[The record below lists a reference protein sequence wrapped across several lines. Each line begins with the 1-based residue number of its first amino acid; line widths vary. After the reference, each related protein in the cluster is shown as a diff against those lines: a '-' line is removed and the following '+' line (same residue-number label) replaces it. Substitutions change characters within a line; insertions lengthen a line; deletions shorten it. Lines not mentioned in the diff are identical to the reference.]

1 MPLGTNVGSVFFG
14 IETNRSAFTK
24 DIKSAAGQAQS
35 VFSSAGKS
43 IKASFDKAFSGAT
56 SAGAKTQKS
65 LASQAA
71 TLAAEYRRQ
80 GLSQSQAFTK
90 AWSEIERS
98 SIAGGK
104 KAGHGF
110 KSHFTKEINSA
121 GSSAKAVMQ
130 STMQSIGKAIS
141 IAFSAAAV
149 VSFGKKCVEVASET
163 QSAWVGLSSI
173 LNGQKKS
180 FGEANRFIQ
189 DYISDGLVPLNNAVT
204 AYKNL
209 AARGYSTEQIEKT
222 MTALKDAAA
231 FGRQA
236 SYSYG
241 DAISTATE
249 GLKNENS
256 ILVDNAGVTKNVAK
270 MWEDYAKSIGT
281 TTNALTQQQKIEAE
295 VNGIMEE
302 TKWQTGDAAKYA
314 TTFAGRV
321 AKLSAT
327 FTSLKT
333 EIGNVIIPIL
343 NLFIPAIQTALDALL
358 KFLGLLKTAMASIGL
373 EMPDVTSLGGVTA
386 GATEAAEAIDNTGT
400 AAEKAAKK
408 VKKAFASY
416 DEINVLSKSS
426 ASDTGTGGSS
436 AGASGVEAATIGGV
450 NSLKDQLSSASTELG
465 TFFDPLA
472 DAWQAHGEPIVQSIK
487 NAFNN
492 LKEVGKGV
500 GDVIKN
506 WWQGEGG
513 RSFASTTLELF
524 EKIARAAERV
534 TKSIKYIWDNGGK
547 DTFNNL
553 VKILGNVGEIIMIV
567 VGYIADLYGDL
578 VEGFAPD
585 AAEGLQGVN
594 DKLSAF
600 NGVLEWLKTDGKPIL
615 EGIAYT
621 IGLVGAAWL
630 AYKGIMIAV
639 EVASKA
645 YAAAQAVVNA
655 VMNANPIGIIV
666 TLVAAL
672 IAVIILCAKHW
683 DELKA
688 AASRAWDGIKA
699 VWATVANWFS
709 VNIIEPIKN
718 FFSNLWAGIMTTFA
732 NVKTYFQQKFS
743 EAWAAIKG
751 VFAPVGSFFSGIWET
766 IRSKFST
773 IGTKVGE
780 TMGNAFKTV
789 VNKIISFAE
798 RTINGFIRAINRAIS
813 LINNIPGV
821 SISPLS
827 ELNVPKLAQGGWVA
841 ANNPQLAIVGDNTRE
856 GEIVSPESKIR
867 EQVELALAK
876 AGGFAQKVK
885 LQLELL
891 IRYPDGRTIIK
902 TINEAQIAEGR
913 ILLEV

>member
-1 MPLGTNVGSVFFG
+1 MPQGTNVGSVFFN
-14 IETNRSAFTK
+14 INTNRGAFSK
-24 DIKSAAGQAQS
+24 EIKSAAGQAQS
-35 VFSSAGKS
+35 VFSSAMGK
-43 IKASFDKAFSGAT
+43 
-56 SAGAKTQKS
+56 
-65 LASQAA
+65 
-71 TLAAEYRRQ
+71 
-80 GLSQSQAFTK
+80 
-90 AWSEIERS
+90 
-98 SIAGGK
+98 
-104 KAGHGF
+104 
-110 KSHFTKEINSA
+110 
-121 GSSAKAVMQ
+121 V
-130 STMQSIGKAIS
+130 GKAIGV
-141 IAFSAAAV
+141 AFSAAAV

-426 ASDTGTGGSS
+426 SSDTSTGGSS
-436 AGASGVEAATIGGV
+436 GVTAADPTTSAITSGV
-450 NSLKDQLSSASTELG
+450 SAVDSKLDE
-465 TFFDPLA
+465 
-472 DAWQAHGEPIVQSIK
+472 
-487 NAFNN
+487 
-492 LKEVGKGV
+492 LKEKLLTFWSGFAAGFEKEREELKRQIEQTKALVKRV
-500 GDVIKN
+500 WQDLRKLESPIKN
-506 WWQGEGG
+506 W
-513 RSFASTTLELF
+513 
-524 EKIARAAERV
+524 
-534 TKSIKYIWDNGGK
+534 
-547 DTFNNL
+547 
-553 VKILGNVGEIIMIV
+553 
-567 VGYIADLYGDL
+567 
-578 VEGFAPD
+578 
-585 AAEGLQGVN
+585 
-594 DKLSAF
+594 
-600 NGVLEWLKTDGKPIL
+600 
-615 EGIAYT
+615 
-621 IGLVGAAWL
+621 
-630 AYKGIMIAV
+630 
-639 EVASKA
+639 ASKDLKDFFETFCHA
-645 YAAAQAVVNA
+645 SADIFLGLYDSVNA
-655 VMNANPIGIIV
+655 VFRDLWNVAVYPRLQKFVTKGLPVLTQFSTECVKTLQTLFDSVKEIFDKTWREGAVPALQFFTQVYQDTWDIVYDNWQTYGAPIFDNVRAAIENTKNLFLNAWNNYMKPCWDIIMGTVTRLWTDHVKPLANNLTGFVGELIQDALEIHNKVIVPIVKWVQDYLYPIFVNSFRNMMNIVEPIIAGFIDCANGII
-666 TLVAAL
+666 T
-672 IAVIILCAKHW
+672 ILKGIVQFLTGVFTGNW
-683 DELKA
+683 SK
-688 AASRAWDGIKA
+688 AWDGIKNIFKGTIDTMAA
-699 VWATVANWFS
+699 VIKTPLNMIIAMFENL
-709 VNIIEPIKN
+709 VNRI
-718 FFSNLWAGIMTTFA
+718 G
-732 NVKTYFQQKFS
+732 
-743 EAWAAIKG
+743 
-751 VFAPVGSFFSGIWET
+751 SGINKL
-766 IRSKFST
+766 IR
-773 IGTKVGE
+773 
-780 TMGNAFKTV
+780 
-789 VNKIISFAE
+789 
-798 RTINGFIRAINRAIS
+798 GFN
-813 LINNIPGV
+813 
-821 SISPLS
+821 SIKW
-827 ELNVPKLAQGGWVA
+827 NVPDWVPGIGGKSLGFNISQIPTIKLPRLAQGGWVA

>member
-1 MPLGTNVGSVFFG
+1 MPQGTNVGSVFFN
-14 IETNRSAFTK
+14 INTNRGAFSK
-24 DIKSAAGQAQS
+24 EIKSAAGQAQS
-35 VFSSAGKS
+35 VFSSAMGK
-43 IKASFDKAFSGAT
+43 
-56 SAGAKTQKS
+56 
-65 LASQAA
+65 
-71 TLAAEYRRQ
+71 
-80 GLSQSQAFTK
+80 
-90 AWSEIERS
+90 
-98 SIAGGK
+98 
-104 KAGHGF
+104 
-110 KSHFTKEINSA
+110 
-121 GSSAKAVMQ
+121 V
-130 STMQSIGKAIS
+130 GKAIGV
-141 IAFSAAAV
+141 AFSAAAV

-163 QSAWVGLSSI
+163 QSAWMGLSSI

-358 KFLGLLKTAMASIGL
+358 KFLGLLKTVMASIGL

-450 NSLKDQLSSASTELG
+450 NSLKDQLSSASAELG

-513 RSFASTTLELF
+513 RSFANTTLELF

-600 NGVLEWLKTDGKPIL
+600 NGVLERLKTDGKPIL

-630 AYKGIMIAV
+630 AYKGIVIAV

>member
-1 MPLGTNVGSVFFG
+1 MPLGTNVGSVFFD
-14 IETNRSAFTK
+14 IKANQSAFKKEITG
-24 DIKSAAGQAQS
+24 AAGQAQS
-35 VFSSAGKS
+35 VFSSAMGK
-43 IKASFDKAFSGAT
+43 
-56 SAGAKTQKS
+56 
-65 LASQAA
+65 
-71 TLAAEYRRQ
+71 
-80 GLSQSQAFTK
+80 
-90 AWSEIERS
+90 
-98 SIAGGK
+98 
-104 KAGHGF
+104 
-110 KSHFTKEINSA
+110 
-121 GSSAKAVMQ
+121 V
-130 STMQSIGKAIS
+130 GKAIGV
-141 IAFSAAAV
+141 AFSAAAV

-180 FGEANRFIQ
+180 FSEANGFIQ

-209 AARGYSTEQIEKT
+209 AARGYNTEQIEKT

-358 KFLGLLKTAMASIGL
+358 KFLGLLKTVMASIGL

-450 NSLKDQLSSASTELG
+450 NSLKDQLSSASAELG

-513 RSFASTTLELF
+513 RSFANTTLELF
-524 EKIARAAERV
+524 EKIARAAERA

-553 VKILGNVGEIIMIV
+553 VKILGTVGEIIMIV

-615 EGIAYT
+615 EGLAYT

>member
-1 MPLGTNVGSVFFG
+1 MPLGTNVGSVFFD
-14 IETNRSAFTK
+14 IKANQSAFK
-24 DIKSAAGQAQS
+24 KEIKGAAGQAQS
-35 VFSSAGKS
+35 VFSSAMGK
-43 IKASFDKAFSGAT
+43 
-56 SAGAKTQKS
+56 
-65 LASQAA
+65 
-71 TLAAEYRRQ
+71 
-80 GLSQSQAFTK
+80 
-90 AWSEIERS
+90 
-98 SIAGGK
+98 
-104 KAGHGF
+104 
-110 KSHFTKEINSA
+110 
-121 GSSAKAVMQ
+121 V
-130 STMQSIGKAIS
+130 GKAIG

-163 QSAWVGLSSI
+163 QSAWMGLSSI

-180 FGEANRFIQ
+180 FSEANRFIQ

-209 AARGYSTEQIEKT
+209 AARGYNTEQIEKT

-270 MWEDYAKSIGT
+270 MWADYAKSIGT
-281 TTNALTQQQKIEAE
+281 TSNALTQQQKIEAE
-295 VNGIMEE
+295 VNGILQE

-416 DEINVLSKSS
+416 DEISVLSKSS
-426 ASDTGTGGSS
+426 SSDTS
-436 AGASGVEAATIGGV
+436 AGGFSGVAAADPTTSAITSGV
-450 NSLKDQLSSASTELG
+450 SAVDSRLDELKEKLSTFWSGFAAGFEKEREELKRQIEQTKALIKRVWQDLRKLESPIKNWASTDLKDFFETFCHASADIFLGLYDSVNAVFRDLWNVAVYPRLQKFVTKGLPVLTQFSTECVKTLQTLFDSVKEIFDKTWREGAVPALQFFTQVYQDTWDIVYDNWQTYGAPIFDNVRAAIENTKNLFLNAWNNYMKPCWDIIMG
-465 TFFDPLA
+465 TVTRLWTDHVKPLA
-472 DAWQAHGEPIVQSIK
+472 DNLTGFVGELIQDALEIYNKVIVPIVKWVQDYLYPKFVNSFRDMMNIVEPI
-487 NAFNN
+487 
-492 LKEVGKGV
+492 
-500 GDVIKN
+500 
-506 WWQGEGG
+506 
-513 RSFASTTLELF
+513 
-524 EKIARAAERV
+524 IAGFIDCA
-534 TKSIKYIWDNGGK
+534 NGII
-547 DTFNNL
+547 T
-553 VKILGNVGEIIMIV
+553 IL
-567 VGYIADLYGDL
+567 
-578 VEGFAPD
+578 
-585 AAEGLQGVN
+585 
-594 DKLSAF
+594 
-600 NGVLEWLKTDGKPIL
+600 
-615 EGIAYT
+615 
-621 IGLVGAAWL
+621 
-630 AYKGIMIAV
+630 KGIV
-639 EVASKA
+639 QFLTGVFTGNWSK
-645 YAAAQAVVNA
+645 
-655 VMNANPIGIIV
+655 
-666 TLVAAL
+666 
-672 IAVIILCAKHW
+672 
-683 DELKA
+683 
-688 AASRAWDGIKA
+688 AWDGIKNIFKGTIDTMSA
-699 VWATVANWFS
+699 VIKTPLNMIIAAFENL
-709 VNIIEPIKN
+709 VNRI
-718 FFSNLWAGIMTTFA
+718 G
-732 NVKTYFQQKFS
+732 
-743 EAWAAIKG
+743 
-751 VFAPVGSFFSGIWET
+751 SGINKL
-766 IRSKFST
+766 IR
-773 IGTKVGE
+773 
-780 TMGNAFKTV
+780 
-789 VNKIISFAE
+789 
-798 RTINGFIRAINRAIS
+798 GFN
-813 LINNIPGV
+813 
-821 SISPLS
+821 SIKW
-827 ELNVPKLAQGGWVA
+827 NVPDWVPGIGGKSLGFNISQIPTIKLPRLAQGGWVA

>member
-1 MPLGTNVGSVFFG
+1 MPLGTNVGSVFFD
-14 IETNRSAFTK
+14 IKANQSAFK
-24 DIKSAAGQAQS
+24 KEIKGAAGQAQS
-35 VFSSAGKS
+35 VFSSAMGK
-43 IKASFDKAFSGAT
+43 
-56 SAGAKTQKS
+56 
-65 LASQAA
+65 
-71 TLAAEYRRQ
+71 
-80 GLSQSQAFTK
+80 
-90 AWSEIERS
+90 
-98 SIAGGK
+98 
-104 KAGHGF
+104 
-110 KSHFTKEINSA
+110 
-121 GSSAKAVMQ
+121 V
-130 STMQSIGKAIS
+130 GKAIGV
-141 IAFSAAAV
+141 AFSAAAV

-209 AARGYSTEQIEKT
+209 AARGYNTEQIEKT

-256 ILVDNAGVTKNVAK
+256 ILVDNAGVIKNVAK

-373 EMPDVTSLGGVTA
+373 EMPDVTSLGGVTT

-450 NSLKDQLSSASTELG
+450 NSLKDQLSSASAELG

-472 DAWQAHGEPIVQSIK
+472 DAWRAHGEPIVQSIK

-513 RSFASTTLELF
+513 RSFANTTLELF

>member
-1 MPLGTNVGSVFFG
+1 MPQGTNVGSVFFD
-14 IETNRSAFTK
+14 IKTNR
-24 DIKSAAGQAQS
+24 
-35 VFSSAGKS
+35 
-43 IKASFDKAFSGAT
+43 GA
-56 SAGAKTQKS
+56 
-65 LASQAA
+65 
-71 TLAAEYRRQ
+71 
-80 GLSQSQAFTK
+80 
-90 AWSEIERS
+90 
-98 SIAGGK
+98 
-104 KAGHGF
+104 
-110 KSHFTKEINSA
+110 FTKEIKSA
-121 GSSAKAVMQ
+121 GSQA
-130 STMQSIGKAIS
+130 QSIFSSAMGKVGKAIGV
-141 IAFSAAAV
+141 AFSAAAV

-163 QSAWVGLSSI
+163 QSAWMGLSSI

-180 FGEANRFIQ
+180 FSEANSFIQ

-209 AARGYSTEQIEKT
+209 AARGYNTEQIEKT

-358 KFLGLLKTAMASIGL
+358 KFCSLLKTAMASIGL
-373 EMPDVTSLGGVTA
+373 EMPDVTALSGVTT
-386 GATEAAEAIDNTGT
+386 GATEAATAIDSTGT

-436 AGASGVEAATIGGV
+436 ATSADPTTAAVTSGVSAVDTRLDELKKKLSTFWDGFASGFEKERAELKKQIERTKTLFKKAWQDLRRLESPIKNWASTD
-450 NSLKDQLSSASTELG
+450 LKDFFETFCHTSANIFLGLYDSVNTVFEDLWSVAIYPRLQKFTTKGLPVITQFATECVNTLQTLFG
-465 TFFDPLA
+465 TVKEIFDKTWHEGAVPALQFFTQVYQDTWDIVYDKWQTYGAPIFEDIRTAVENTKNVFLNAWNNLIKPCWDIIMGTVTKLWTERIKPLA
-472 DAWQAHGEPIVQSIK
+472 DNIADFVGELIQDALEIYNKFIVPIVTWVQDYLYPIFVTCFRNMMNVVEPIIAGFIDCANGIITVLKGIVQFITGVFTGDWSKAWNGIK
-487 NAFNN
+487 NIF
-492 LKEVGKGV
+492 
-500 GDVIKN
+500 
-506 WWQGEGG
+506 
-513 RSFASTTLELF
+513 
-524 EKIARAAERV
+524 
-534 TKSIKYIWDNGGK
+534 
-547 DTFNNL
+547 
-553 VKILGNVGEIIMIV
+553 
-567 VGYIADLYGDL
+567 
-578 VEGFAPD
+578 
-585 AAEGLQGVN
+585 
-594 DKLSAF
+594 
-600 NGVLEWLKTDGKPIL
+600 
-615 EGIAYT
+615 
-621 IGLVGAAWL
+621 
-630 AYKGIMIAV
+630 
-639 EVASKA
+639 
-645 YAAAQAVVNA
+645 
-655 VMNANPIGIIV
+655 
-666 TLVAAL
+666 
-672 IAVIILCAKHW
+672 
-683 DELKA
+683 
-688 AASRAWDGIKA
+688 
-699 VWATVANWFS
+699 
-709 VNIIEPIKN
+709 
-718 FFSNLWAGIMTTFA
+718 
-732 NVKTYFQQKFS
+732 
-743 EAWAAIKG
+743 KG
-751 VFAPVGSFFSGIWET
+751 VFDTMGAVVKTPCNVIIAIFENLVNRIGSGINKLIKGFNA
-766 IRSKFST
+766 IRWDVPDWVPG
-773 IGTKVGE
+773 IGGKSLGF
-780 TMGNAFKTV
+780 N
-789 VNKIISFAE
+789 ISQ
-798 RTINGFIRAINRAIS
+798 
-813 LINNIPGV
+813 IPAV
-821 SISPLS
+821 KLPR
-827 ELNVPKLAQGGWVA
+827 LAQGGWVA

-876 AGGFAQKVK
+876 AGGMAQKIK

>member
-1 MPLGTNVGSVFFG
+1 MPQGTNVGSVFFN
-14 IETNRSAFTK
+14 INTNRGAFSK
-24 DIKSAAGQAQS
+24 EIKSAAGQAQS
-35 VFSSAGKS
+35 VFSSAMGK
-43 IKASFDKAFSGAT
+43 
-56 SAGAKTQKS
+56 
-65 LASQAA
+65 
-71 TLAAEYRRQ
+71 
-80 GLSQSQAFTK
+80 
-90 AWSEIERS
+90 
-98 SIAGGK
+98 
-104 KAGHGF
+104 
-110 KSHFTKEINSA
+110 
-121 GSSAKAVMQ
+121 V
-130 STMQSIGKAIS
+130 GKAIGV
-141 IAFSAAAV
+141 AFSAAAV

-358 KFLGLLKTAMASIGL
+358 KFLGLLKTVMASIGL

-450 NSLKDQLSSASTELG
+450 NSLKDQLSSASAELG

-513 RSFASTTLELF
+513 RSFANTTLELF

-709 VNIIEPIKN
+709 VNIIGPIKN

>member
-1 MPLGTNVGSVFFG
+1 MPLGTNVGSVFFD
-14 IETNRSAFTK
+14 IKANQSAFK
-24 DIKSAAGQAQS
+24 KEIKGAAGQAQS
-35 VFSSAGKS
+35 VFSSAMGK
-43 IKASFDKAFSGAT
+43 
-56 SAGAKTQKS
+56 
-65 LASQAA
+65 
-71 TLAAEYRRQ
+71 
-80 GLSQSQAFTK
+80 
-90 AWSEIERS
+90 
-98 SIAGGK
+98 
-104 KAGHGF
+104 
-110 KSHFTKEINSA
+110 
-121 GSSAKAVMQ
+121 V
-130 STMQSIGKAIS
+130 GKAIGV
-141 IAFSAAAV
+141 AFSAAAV

-426 ASDTGTGGSS
+426 SSDTSTGGSS
-436 AGASGVEAATIGGV
+436 GVAAADPTTTAITSGVSAVDTRLDELKQKLSTFWKGFAAGFEKERQE
-450 NSLKDQLSSASTELG
+450 LKRQVERTKKIFKKVWEDLRKLESPIKNWASTDLKNFFETFCHASADIFLG
-465 TFFDPLA
+465 LYDSVNAVFRDLWNVAVYPRLQKFVTKGLPVLTQFSTECVKTLQTLFDSVKEIFDKTWREGAVPALQFFTQVYQDTWDIVYGNWQTYGAPIFDNVRAAIENTKNLFLNAWNNYMKPCWDIIMGTVTRLWTDHVKPLA
-472 DAWQAHGEPIVQSIK
+472 DNLTGFVGELIQDALEIYNKVIVPIVKWVQDYLYPKFVNSFRDMMNIVEPIIAGFIDCANGIITILKGIVQFLTGVFTGNWSKAWNGIK
-487 NAFNN
+487 NIF
-492 LKEVGKGV
+492 KGTI
-500 GDVIKN
+500 DTMSAVIKTPLN
-506 WWQGEGG
+506 MIIATFENLVNRIGSGINKLIHGFNSIRWDVPDWVPGIGG
-513 RSFASTTLELF
+513 RSLGFN
-524 EKIARAAERV
+524 
-534 TKSIKYIWDNGGK
+534 IKQIP
-547 DTFNNL
+547 T
-553 VKILGNVGEIIMIV
+553 I
-567 VGYIADLYGDL
+567 
-578 VEGFAPD
+578 
-585 AAEGLQGVN
+585 
-594 DKLSAF
+594 KL
-600 NGVLEWLKTDGKPIL
+600 P
-615 EGIAYT
+615 
-621 IGLVGAAWL
+621 
-630 AYKGIMIAV
+630 
-639 EVASKA
+639 
-645 YAAAQAVVNA
+645 
-655 VMNANPIGIIV
+655 
-666 TLVAAL
+666 
-672 IAVIILCAKHW
+672 
-683 DELKA
+683 
-688 AASRAWDGIKA
+688 R
-699 VWATVANWFS
+699 
-709 VNIIEPIKN
+709 
-718 FFSNLWAGIMTTFA
+718 
-732 NVKTYFQQKFS
+732 
-743 EAWAAIKG
+743 
-751 VFAPVGSFFSGIWET
+751 
-766 IRSKFST
+766 
-773 IGTKVGE
+773 
-780 TMGNAFKTV
+780 
-789 VNKIISFAE
+789 
-798 RTINGFIRAINRAIS
+798 
-813 LINNIPGV
+813 
-821 SISPLS
+821 
-827 ELNVPKLAQGGWVA
+827 LAQGGWVA

>member
-1 MPLGTNVGSVFFG
+1 MPLGTNVGSVFFD
-14 IETNRSAFTK
+14 IKANQSAFK
-24 DIKSAAGQAQS
+24 KEIKGAAGQAQS
-35 VFSSAGKS
+35 VFSSAMGK
-43 IKASFDKAFSGAT
+43 
-56 SAGAKTQKS
+56 
-65 LASQAA
+65 
-71 TLAAEYRRQ
+71 
-80 GLSQSQAFTK
+80 
-90 AWSEIERS
+90 
-98 SIAGGK
+98 
-104 KAGHGF
+104 
-110 KSHFTKEINSA
+110 
-121 GSSAKAVMQ
+121 V
-130 STMQSIGKAIS
+130 GKAIG

-163 QSAWVGLSSI
+163 QSAWMGLSSI

-180 FGEANRFIQ
+180 FSEANRFIQ

-209 AARGYSTEQIEKT
+209 AARGYNTEQIEKT

-270 MWEDYAKSIGT
+270 MWADYAKSIGT
-281 TTNALTQQQKIEAE
+281 TSNALTQQQKIEAE
-295 VNGIMEE
+295 VNGILQE
-302 TKWQTGDAAKYA
+302 TKWQTGNAAKYA

-416 DEINVLSKSS
+416 DEISVLSKSS
-426 ASDTGTGGSS
+426 SSDTS
-436 AGASGVEAATIGGV
+436 AGGFSGVAAADPTTSAITSGV
-450 NSLKDQLSSASTELG
+450 SAVDSRLDELKEKLSTFWSGFAAGFEKEREELKRQIEQTKALIKRVWQDLRKLESPIKNWASTDLKDFFETFCHASADIFLGLYDSVNAVFRDLWNVAVYPRLQKFVTKGLPVLTQFSTECVKTLQTLFDSVKEIFDKTWREGAVPALQFFTQVYQDTWDIVYDNWQTYGAPIFDNVRAAIENTKNLFLNAWNNYMKPCWDIIMG
-465 TFFDPLA
+465 TVTRLWTDHVKPLA
-472 DAWQAHGEPIVQSIK
+472 DNLTGFVGELIQDALEIYNKVIVPIVKWVQDYLYPKFVNSFRDMMNIVEPI
-487 NAFNN
+487 
-492 LKEVGKGV
+492 
-500 GDVIKN
+500 
-506 WWQGEGG
+506 
-513 RSFASTTLELF
+513 
-524 EKIARAAERV
+524 IAGFIDCA
-534 TKSIKYIWDNGGK
+534 NGII
-547 DTFNNL
+547 T
-553 VKILGNVGEIIMIV
+553 IL
-567 VGYIADLYGDL
+567 
-578 VEGFAPD
+578 
-585 AAEGLQGVN
+585 
-594 DKLSAF
+594 
-600 NGVLEWLKTDGKPIL
+600 
-615 EGIAYT
+615 
-621 IGLVGAAWL
+621 
-630 AYKGIMIAV
+630 KGIV
-639 EVASKA
+639 QFLTGVFTGNWSK
-645 YAAAQAVVNA
+645 
-655 VMNANPIGIIV
+655 
-666 TLVAAL
+666 
-672 IAVIILCAKHW
+672 
-683 DELKA
+683 
-688 AASRAWDGIKA
+688 AWDGIKNIFKGTIDTMSA
-699 VWATVANWFS
+699 VIKTPLNMIIAAFENL
-709 VNIIEPIKN
+709 VNRI
-718 FFSNLWAGIMTTFA
+718 G
-732 NVKTYFQQKFS
+732 
-743 EAWAAIKG
+743 
-751 VFAPVGSFFSGIWET
+751 SGINKL
-766 IRSKFST
+766 IR
-773 IGTKVGE
+773 
-780 TMGNAFKTV
+780 
-789 VNKIISFAE
+789 
-798 RTINGFIRAINRAIS
+798 GFN
-813 LINNIPGV
+813 
-821 SISPLS
+821 SIKW
-827 ELNVPKLAQGGWVA
+827 NVPDWVPGIGGKSLGFNISQIPTIKLPRLAQGGWVA

>member
-1 MPLGTNVGSVFFG
+1 MPQGTNVGSVFFN
-14 IETNRSAFTK
+14 INTNRGAFSK
-24 DIKSAAGQAQS
+24 EIKSAAGQAQS
-35 VFSSAGKS
+35 VFSSAM
-43 IKASFDKAFSGAT
+43 DK
-56 SAGAKTQKS
+56 
-65 LASQAA
+65 
-71 TLAAEYRRQ
+71 
-80 GLSQSQAFTK
+80 
-90 AWSEIERS
+90 
-98 SIAGGK
+98 
-104 KAGHGF
+104 
-110 KSHFTKEINSA
+110 
-121 GSSAKAVMQ
+121 V
-130 STMQSIGKAIS
+130 GKAIGV
-141 IAFSAAAV
+141 AFSAAAV

-386 GATEAAEAIDNTGT
+386 GATEAAEAIDNTGM

-426 ASDTGTGGSS
+426 SSDTSTGGSS
-436 AGASGVEAATIGGV
+436 GVAAADPTTSAITSGVSAVDSRLDELKEKLSTFWSGFAAGFEKEREELKRQIEQTKALIKRV
-450 NSLKDQLSSASTELG
+450 WQDLRKLESPIKNWASTDLKDFFETFCHASADIFLGLYDSVNAVFRDLWNVAVYPRLQKFVTKGLPVLTQFSTECVKTLQTLFDSVKEIFDKTWREGAVPALQFFTQVYQDAWDIVYDNWQTYGAPIFDNVRTAIENTKNLFLNAWNNYMKPCWDIIMG
-465 TFFDPLA
+465 TVTRLWTDHVKPLA
-472 DAWQAHGEPIVQSIK
+472 DNLTGFVGELIQDALEIYNKVIVPIVKWVQDYLYPKFVNSFRDMMNIVEPI
-487 NAFNN
+487 
-492 LKEVGKGV
+492 
-500 GDVIKN
+500 
-506 WWQGEGG
+506 
-513 RSFASTTLELF
+513 
-524 EKIARAAERV
+524 IAGFIDCA
-534 TKSIKYIWDNGGK
+534 NGII
-547 DTFNNL
+547 T
-553 VKILGNVGEIIMIV
+553 IL
-567 VGYIADLYGDL
+567 
-578 VEGFAPD
+578 
-585 AAEGLQGVN
+585 
-594 DKLSAF
+594 
-600 NGVLEWLKTDGKPIL
+600 
-615 EGIAYT
+615 
-621 IGLVGAAWL
+621 
-630 AYKGIMIAV
+630 KGIV
-639 EVASKA
+639 QFLTGVFTGNWSK
-645 YAAAQAVVNA
+645 
-655 VMNANPIGIIV
+655 
-666 TLVAAL
+666 
-672 IAVIILCAKHW
+672 
-683 DELKA
+683 
-688 AASRAWDGIKA
+688 AWDGIKNIFKGTIDTMSA
-699 VWATVANWFS
+699 VIKTPLNMIIATFENL
-709 VNIIEPIKN
+709 VNRI
-718 FFSNLWAGIMTTFA
+718 G
-732 NVKTYFQQKFS
+732 
-743 EAWAAIKG
+743 
-751 VFAPVGSFFSGIWET
+751 SGINKL
-766 IRSKFST
+766 IR
-773 IGTKVGE
+773 
-780 TMGNAFKTV
+780 
-789 VNKIISFAE
+789 
-798 RTINGFIRAINRAIS
+798 GFN
-813 LINNIPGV
+813 
-821 SISPLS
+821 SIKW
-827 ELNVPKLAQGGWVA
+827 NVPDWVPGIGGKSLGFNISQIPTIKLPRLAQGGWVA

>member
-1 MPLGTNVGSVFFG
+1 MPLGTNVGSVFFD
-14 IETNRSAFTK
+14 IKANQSAFK
-24 DIKSAAGQAQS
+24 KEIKGAAGQAQS
-35 VFSSAGKS
+35 VFSSAMGK
-43 IKASFDKAFSGAT
+43 
-56 SAGAKTQKS
+56 
-65 LASQAA
+65 
-71 TLAAEYRRQ
+71 
-80 GLSQSQAFTK
+80 
-90 AWSEIERS
+90 
-98 SIAGGK
+98 
-104 KAGHGF
+104 
-110 KSHFTKEINSA
+110 
-121 GSSAKAVMQ
+121 V
-130 STMQSIGKAIS
+130 GKAIGV
-141 IAFSAAAV
+141 AFSAAAV

-180 FGEANRFIQ
+180 FSEANRFIQ

-209 AARGYSTEQIEKT
+209 AARGYNTEQIEKT

-270 MWEDYAKSIGT
+270 MWDDYAKSIGT
-281 TTNALTQQQKIEAE
+281 TSNALTQQQKIEAE
-295 VNGIMEE
+295 VNGILQE

-386 GATEAAEAIDNTGT
+386 GATEAAEAIDNTGS

-426 ASDTGTGGSS
+426 SSDTSAGGSS
-436 AGASGVEAATIGGV
+436 GVAAADPTTSAITSGVSAVDSRLDELKEKLSTFWSGFAAGFEKEREELKRQIEQTKALIKRV
-450 NSLKDQLSSASTELG
+450 WQDLRKLESPIKNWASTDLKDFFETFCHASADIFLGLYDSVNAVFRDLWNVAVYPRLQKFVTKGLPVLTQFSTECVKTLQTLFESVKEIFDKTWREGAVPALQFFTQVYQDTWDIVYDNWQTYGAPIFDNVRAAIENTKNLFLNAWNNYMKPCWDVIMG
-465 TFFDPLA
+465 TVTRLWTDHVKPLA
-472 DAWQAHGEPIVQSIK
+472 DNLTGFVGELIQDALEIYNKVIVPIVKWVQDYLYPKFVNSFRDMMNIVEPI
-487 NAFNN
+487 
-492 LKEVGKGV
+492 
-500 GDVIKN
+500 
-506 WWQGEGG
+506 
-513 RSFASTTLELF
+513 
-524 EKIARAAERV
+524 IAGFIDCA
-534 TKSIKYIWDNGGK
+534 NGII
-547 DTFNNL
+547 T
-553 VKILGNVGEIIMIV
+553 IL
-567 VGYIADLYGDL
+567 
-578 VEGFAPD
+578 
-585 AAEGLQGVN
+585 
-594 DKLSAF
+594 
-600 NGVLEWLKTDGKPIL
+600 
-615 EGIAYT
+615 
-621 IGLVGAAWL
+621 
-630 AYKGIMIAV
+630 KGIV
-639 EVASKA
+639 QFLTGVFTGNWSK
-645 YAAAQAVVNA
+645 
-655 VMNANPIGIIV
+655 
-666 TLVAAL
+666 
-672 IAVIILCAKHW
+672 
-683 DELKA
+683 
-688 AASRAWDGIKA
+688 AWDGIKNIFKGTIDTMSA
-699 VWATVANWFS
+699 VIKTPLNMIIATFENL
-709 VNIIEPIKN
+709 VNRI
-718 FFSNLWAGIMTTFA
+718 G
-732 NVKTYFQQKFS
+732 
-743 EAWAAIKG
+743 
-751 VFAPVGSFFSGIWET
+751 SGINKL
-766 IRSKFST
+766 IR
-773 IGTKVGE
+773 
-780 TMGNAFKTV
+780 
-789 VNKIISFAE
+789 
-798 RTINGFIRAINRAIS
+798 GFN
-813 LINNIPGV
+813 
-821 SISPLS
+821 SIKW
-827 ELNVPKLAQGGWVA
+827 NVPDWVPGIGGKSLGFNISQIPTIKLPRLAQGGWVA

>member
-1 MPLGTNVGSVFFG
+1 MPKGTNVGSVFFN
-14 IETNRSAFTK
+14 IKTNR
-24 DIKSAAGQAQS
+24 
-35 VFSSAGKS
+35 
-43 IKASFDKAFSGAT
+43 GA
-56 SAGAKTQKS
+56 
-65 LASQAA
+65 
-71 TLAAEYRRQ
+71 
-80 GLSQSQAFTK
+80 
-90 AWSEIERS
+90 
-98 SIAGGK
+98 
-104 KAGHGF
+104 
-110 KSHFTKEINSA
+110 FTKEIKSA
-121 GSSAKAVMQ
+121 GSQA
-130 STMQSIGKAIS
+130 QSIFSSAMGKVGKAIGV
-141 IAFSAAAV
+141 AFSAAAV

-163 QSAWVGLSSI
+163 QSAWMGLSSI

-180 FGEANRFIQ
+180 FSEANSFIQ

-209 AARGYSTEQIEKT
+209 AARGYSTEQIEKV

-241 DAISTATE
+241 DAITSATE

-256 ILVDNAGVTKNVAK
+256 VLVDNAGVTKNVAK

-281 TTNALTQQQKIEAE
+281 TSSALTQQQKIEAE

-358 KFLGLLKTAMASIGL
+358 KFCSLLKTAMASIGL
-373 EMPDVTSLGGVTA
+373 EMPDVSSLGGLTT
-386 GATEAAEAIDNTGT
+386 GAVEASEAIDSTGT

-408 VKKAFASY
+408 VKKAFAAY

-426 ASDTGTGGSS
+426 STDTGSTGGATAVGVSS
-436 AGASGVEAATIGGV
+436 TNPLKEQ
-450 NSLKDQLSSASTELG
+450 LKDTSNELG
-465 TFFDPLA
+465 TFFDPFV
-472 DAWQAHGEPIVQSIK
+472 DAWNAHGAPVIQSFK
-487 NAFNN
+487 NAFAN
-492 LKEVGKGV
+492 LKDIGTDVGN
-500 GDVIKN
+500 VIKN
-506 WWQGEGG
+506 WWTGEGG
-513 RSFASTTLELF
+513 KSFANTTVELF
-524 EKIARAAERV
+524 GKIAGMADKV
-534 TKSIKYIWDNGGK
+534 TRSIKYIWDNGGK
-547 DTFNNL
+547 ETFTNL
-553 VKILGNVGEIIMIV
+553 TNIIGNVCEIIMIV
-567 VGYIADLYGDL
+567 IGYVADLYGNL
-578 VEGFAPD
+578 VEAFAPD

-615 EGIAYT
+615 EGVAYT

-630 AYKGIMIAV
+630 AYKAIVEAV
-639 EVASKA
+639 ELASKA
-645 YAAAQAVVNA
+645 FAVAQKVVNA
-655 VMNANPIGIIV
+655 VMNANPIG
-666 TLVAAL
+666 LVVAAIAAL
-672 IAVIILCAKHW
+672 IAIIIVCIKHW
-683 DELKA
+683 DEIKA
-688 AASRAWDGIKA
+688 AAVSAWNAIKGT
-699 VWATVANWFS
+699 WDTVSTWFS
-709 VNIIEPIKN
+709 TNVVEPIKI
-718 FFSNLWAGIMTTFA
+718 FFAGLWTSISATFSN
-732 NVKTYFQQKFS
+732 VRTYFQEKFS
-743 EAWAAIKG
+743 EAWTAIKN

-789 VNKIISFAE
+789 VNKIVSFAE
-798 RTINGFIRAINRAIS
+798 NTINGFIRSINRAIS

-821 SISPLS
+821 NISLIN
-827 ELNVPKLAQGGWVA
+827 ELNIPKLAKGGWVA

-856 GEIVSPESKIR
+856 GEIVTPESKIR

-876 AGGFAQKVK
+876 AGGMAQKIK
-885 LQLELL
+885 LQIELL

>member
-1 MPLGTNVGSVFFG
+1 MPLGTNVGSVFFD
-14 IETNRSAFTK
+14 IKANQSAFK
-24 DIKSAAGQAQS
+24 KEIKGAAGQAQS
-35 VFSSAGKS
+35 VFSSAMGK
-43 IKASFDKAFSGAT
+43 
-56 SAGAKTQKS
+56 
-65 LASQAA
+65 
-71 TLAAEYRRQ
+71 
-80 GLSQSQAFTK
+80 
-90 AWSEIERS
+90 
-98 SIAGGK
+98 
-104 KAGHGF
+104 
-110 KSHFTKEINSA
+110 
-121 GSSAKAVMQ
+121 V
-130 STMQSIGKAIS
+130 GKAIGV
-141 IAFSAAAV
+141 AFSAAAV

-180 FGEANRFIQ
+180 FSEANRFIQ

-281 TTNALTQQQKIEAE
+281 TTNPLTQQQKIEAE
-295 VNGIMEE
+295 VNGILQE

-327 FTSLKT
+327 FTLLKT

-426 ASDTGTGGSS
+426 SSDTGAGGSS
-436 AGASGVEAATIGGV
+436 GVAAADPTTSAITSGVSAVDSRLDELKEKLSTFWSGFAAGFEKEREELKRQIEQTKALIKRV
-450 NSLKDQLSSASTELG
+450 WQDLRKLESPIKNWASTDLKDFFETFCHASADIFLGLYDSVNAVFRDLWNVAVYPRLQKFVTKGLPVLTQFSTECVKTLQTLFDSVKEIFDKTWCEGAVPALQFFTQVYQDAWDIVYDNWQTYGAPIFDNVRTAIENTKNLFLNAWNNYMKPCWDIIMG
-465 TFFDPLA
+465 TVTRLWTDHVKPLA
-472 DAWQAHGEPIVQSIK
+472 DNLTGFVGELIQDALEIYNKVIVPIVKWVQDYLYPKFVNSFRDMMNIVEPI
-487 NAFNN
+487 
-492 LKEVGKGV
+492 
-500 GDVIKN
+500 
-506 WWQGEGG
+506 
-513 RSFASTTLELF
+513 
-524 EKIARAAERV
+524 IAGFIDCA
-534 TKSIKYIWDNGGK
+534 NGII
-547 DTFNNL
+547 T
-553 VKILGNVGEIIMIV
+553 IL
-567 VGYIADLYGDL
+567 
-578 VEGFAPD
+578 
-585 AAEGLQGVN
+585 
-594 DKLSAF
+594 
-600 NGVLEWLKTDGKPIL
+600 
-615 EGIAYT
+615 
-621 IGLVGAAWL
+621 
-630 AYKGIMIAV
+630 KGIV
-639 EVASKA
+639 QFLTGVFTGNWSK
-645 YAAAQAVVNA
+645 
-655 VMNANPIGIIV
+655 
-666 TLVAAL
+666 
-672 IAVIILCAKHW
+672 
-683 DELKA
+683 
-688 AASRAWDGIKA
+688 AWDGIKNIFKGTIDTMSA
-699 VWATVANWFS
+699 VIKTPLNMIIATFENL
-709 VNIIEPIKN
+709 VNRI
-718 FFSNLWAGIMTTFA
+718 G
-732 NVKTYFQQKFS
+732 
-743 EAWAAIKG
+743 
-751 VFAPVGSFFSGIWET
+751 SGINKL
-766 IRSKFST
+766 IR
-773 IGTKVGE
+773 
-780 TMGNAFKTV
+780 
-789 VNKIISFAE
+789 
-798 RTINGFIRAINRAIS
+798 GFN
-813 LINNIPGV
+813 
-821 SISPLS
+821 SIKW
-827 ELNVPKLAQGGWVA
+827 NVPDWVPGIGGKSLGFNISQIPTIKLPRLAQGGWVA

>member
-1 MPLGTNVGSVFFG
+1 MPLGTNVGSVFFD
-14 IETNRSAFTK
+14 IKANQSAFK
-24 DIKSAAGQAQS
+24 KEIKGAAGQAQS
-35 VFSSAGKS
+35 VFSSAMGK
-43 IKASFDKAFSGAT
+43 
-56 SAGAKTQKS
+56 
-65 LASQAA
+65 
-71 TLAAEYRRQ
+71 
-80 GLSQSQAFTK
+80 
-90 AWSEIERS
+90 
-98 SIAGGK
+98 
-104 KAGHGF
+104 
-110 KSHFTKEINSA
+110 
-121 GSSAKAVMQ
+121 V
-130 STMQSIGKAIS
+130 GKAIGV
-141 IAFSAAAV
+141 AFSAAAV

-295 VNGIMEE
+295 VNGILQE

-327 FTSLKT
+327 FTLLKT

-426 ASDTGTGGSS
+426 SSDTGAGGSS
-436 AGASGVEAATIGGV
+436 GVAAADPTTSAITSGVSAVDSRLDELKEKLSTFWSGFAAGFEKEREELKRQIEQTKALIKRV
-450 NSLKDQLSSASTELG
+450 WQDLRKLESPIKNWASTDLKDFFETFCHASADIFLGLYDSVNAVFRDLWNVAVYPRLQKFVTKGLPVLTQFSTECVKTLQTLFDSVKEIFDKTWREGAVPALQFFTQVYQDAWDIVYDNWQTYGAPIFDNVRTAIENTKNLFLNAWNNYMKPCWDIIMG
-465 TFFDPLA
+465 TVTRLWTDHVKPLA
-472 DAWQAHGEPIVQSIK
+472 DNLTGFVGELIQDALEIYNKVIVPIVKWVQDYLYPKFVNSFRDMMNIVEPI
-487 NAFNN
+487 
-492 LKEVGKGV
+492 
-500 GDVIKN
+500 
-506 WWQGEGG
+506 
-513 RSFASTTLELF
+513 
-524 EKIARAAERV
+524 IAGFIDCA
-534 TKSIKYIWDNGGK
+534 NGII
-547 DTFNNL
+547 T
-553 VKILGNVGEIIMIV
+553 IL
-567 VGYIADLYGDL
+567 
-578 VEGFAPD
+578 
-585 AAEGLQGVN
+585 
-594 DKLSAF
+594 
-600 NGVLEWLKTDGKPIL
+600 
-615 EGIAYT
+615 
-621 IGLVGAAWL
+621 
-630 AYKGIMIAV
+630 KGIV
-639 EVASKA
+639 QFLTGVFTGNWSK
-645 YAAAQAVVNA
+645 
-655 VMNANPIGIIV
+655 
-666 TLVAAL
+666 
-672 IAVIILCAKHW
+672 
-683 DELKA
+683 
-688 AASRAWDGIKA
+688 AWDGIKNIFKGTIDTMSA
-699 VWATVANWFS
+699 VIKTPLNMIIATFENL
-709 VNIIEPIKN
+709 VNRI
-718 FFSNLWAGIMTTFA
+718 G
-732 NVKTYFQQKFS
+732 
-743 EAWAAIKG
+743 
-751 VFAPVGSFFSGIWET
+751 SGINKL
-766 IRSKFST
+766 IR
-773 IGTKVGE
+773 
-780 TMGNAFKTV
+780 
-789 VNKIISFAE
+789 
-798 RTINGFIRAINRAIS
+798 GFN
-813 LINNIPGV
+813 
-821 SISPLS
+821 SIKW
-827 ELNVPKLAQGGWVA
+827 NVPDWVPGIGGKSLGFNISQIPTIKLPRLAQGGWVA

>member
-1 MPLGTNVGSVFFG
+1 MSLGTNVGSVFFD
-14 IETNRSAFTK
+14 IKANQSAFK
-24 DIKSAAGQAQS
+24 KEIKGAAGQAQS
-35 VFSSAGKS
+35 VFSSAMGK
-43 IKASFDKAFSGAT
+43 
-56 SAGAKTQKS
+56 
-65 LASQAA
+65 
-71 TLAAEYRRQ
+71 
-80 GLSQSQAFTK
+80 
-90 AWSEIERS
+90 
-98 SIAGGK
+98 
-104 KAGHGF
+104 
-110 KSHFTKEINSA
+110 
-121 GSSAKAVMQ
+121 V
-130 STMQSIGKAIS
+130 GKAIGV
-141 IAFSAAAV
+141 AFSAAAV

-180 FGEANRFIQ
+180 FSEANRFIQ

-209 AARGYSTEQIEKT
+209 AARGYNTEQIEKT

-343 NLFIPAIQTALDALL
+343 NLFIFIPAIQTALDALL

-450 NSLKDQLSSASTELG
+450 NSLKDQLSSASAELG

-513 RSFASTTLELF
+513 RSFANTTLELF

>member
-1 MPLGTNVGSVFFG
+1 MPLGTNVGSVFFD
-14 IETNRSAFTK
+14 IKANQSAFK
-24 DIKSAAGQAQS
+24 KEIKGAAGQAQS
-35 VFSSAGKS
+35 VFSSAMGK
-43 IKASFDKAFSGAT
+43 
-56 SAGAKTQKS
+56 
-65 LASQAA
+65 
-71 TLAAEYRRQ
+71 
-80 GLSQSQAFTK
+80 
-90 AWSEIERS
+90 
-98 SIAGGK
+98 
-104 KAGHGF
+104 
-110 KSHFTKEINSA
+110 
-121 GSSAKAVMQ
+121 V
-130 STMQSIGKAIS
+130 GKAIGV
-141 IAFSAAAV
+141 AFSAAAV

-180 FGEANRFIQ
+180 FSEANGFIQ

-209 AARGYSTEQIEKT
+209 AARGYNTEQIEKT

-314 TTFAGRV
+314 TTCAGRV

-358 KFLGLLKTAMASIGL
+358 KFLGLLKTVMASIGL

-450 NSLKDQLSSASTELG
+450 NSLKDQLSSASAELG

-472 DAWQAHGEPIVQSIK
+472 DAWQAHGEPIIQSIK

-513 RSFASTTLELF
+513 RSFANTTLELF

>member
-1 MPLGTNVGSVFFG
+1 MPQGTNVGSVFFN
-14 IETNRSAFTK
+14 INTNRGAFSK
-24 DIKSAAGQAQS
+24 EIKSAAGQAQS
-35 VFSSAGKS
+35 VFSSAMGK
-43 IKASFDKAFSGAT
+43 
-56 SAGAKTQKS
+56 
-65 LASQAA
+65 
-71 TLAAEYRRQ
+71 
-80 GLSQSQAFTK
+80 
-90 AWSEIERS
+90 
-98 SIAGGK
+98 
-104 KAGHGF
+104 
-110 KSHFTKEINSA
+110 
-121 GSSAKAVMQ
+121 V
-130 STMQSIGKAIS
+130 GKAIGV
-141 IAFSAAAV
+141 AFSAAAV

-163 QSAWVGLSSI
+163 QSAWMGLSSI

-180 FGEANRFIQ
+180 FSEANRFIQ

-270 MWEDYAKSIGT
+270 MWDDYAKSIGT
-281 TTNALTQQQKIEAE
+281 TSNALTQQQKIEAE
-295 VNGIMEE
+295 VNGILQE

-386 GATEAAEAIDNTGT
+386 GVTEAAEAIDNTGT

-450 NSLKDQLSSASTELG
+450 NSLKDQLSSASAELG

-506 WWQGEGG
+506 WWQGESG
-513 RSFASTTLELF
+513 RSFANTTLELF

>member
-1 MPLGTNVGSVFFG
+1 MPQGTNVGSVFFN
-14 IETNRSAFTK
+14 INTNRGAFSK
-24 DIKSAAGQAQS
+24 EIKSAAGQAQS
-35 VFSSAGKS
+35 VFSSAMGK
-43 IKASFDKAFSGAT
+43 
-56 SAGAKTQKS
+56 
-65 LASQAA
+65 
-71 TLAAEYRRQ
+71 
-80 GLSQSQAFTK
+80 
-90 AWSEIERS
+90 
-98 SIAGGK
+98 
-104 KAGHGF
+104 
-110 KSHFTKEINSA
+110 
-121 GSSAKAVMQ
+121 V
-130 STMQSIGKAIS
+130 GKAIGV
-141 IAFSAAAV
+141 AFSAAAV

-222 MTALKDAAA
+222 MTALKNAAA

-450 NSLKDQLSSASTELG
+450 NSLKDQLSSASAELG

-513 RSFASTTLELF
+513 RSFANTTLELF

>member
-1 MPLGTNVGSVFFG
+1 MPQGTNVGSVFFN
-14 IETNRSAFTK
+14 INTNRGAFSK
-24 DIKSAAGQAQS
+24 EIKSAAGQAQS
-35 VFSSAGKS
+35 VFSSAMGK
-43 IKASFDKAFSGAT
+43 
-56 SAGAKTQKS
+56 
-65 LASQAA
+65 
-71 TLAAEYRRQ
+71 
-80 GLSQSQAFTK
+80 
-90 AWSEIERS
+90 
-98 SIAGGK
+98 
-104 KAGHGF
+104 
-110 KSHFTKEINSA
+110 
-121 GSSAKAVMQ
+121 V
-130 STMQSIGKAIS
+130 GKAIGV
-141 IAFSAAAV
+141 AFSAAAV

-163 QSAWVGLSSI
+163 QSAWMGLSSI

-180 FGEANRFIQ
+180 FSEANRFIQ

-241 DAISTATE
+241 DAISTAAE

-426 ASDTGTGGSS
+426 SSDTSTGGSS
-436 AGASGVEAATIGGV
+436 GVAAADPTTSAITSGVSAVDSRLDELKEKLSTFWSGFAAGFEKEREELKRQIEQTKVLIKRV
-450 NSLKDQLSSASTELG
+450 WQDLRKLESPIKNWASTDLKDFFETFCHASADIFLGLYDSVNAVFRDLWNVAVYPRLQKFVTKGLPVLTQFSTKCVKTLQTLFESVKEIFDKTWREGAVPALQFFTQVYQDTWDIVYDNWQTYGAPIFDNVRAAIENTKNLFLNAWNNYMKPCWDVIMG
-465 TFFDPLA
+465 TVTRLWTDHVKPLA
-472 DAWQAHGEPIVQSIK
+472 DNLTGFVGELIQDALEIYNKVIVPIVKWVQDYLYPKFVNSFRDMMNIVEPI
-487 NAFNN
+487 
-492 LKEVGKGV
+492 
-500 GDVIKN
+500 
-506 WWQGEGG
+506 
-513 RSFASTTLELF
+513 
-524 EKIARAAERV
+524 IAGFIDCA
-534 TKSIKYIWDNGGK
+534 NGII
-547 DTFNNL
+547 T
-553 VKILGNVGEIIMIV
+553 IL
-567 VGYIADLYGDL
+567 
-578 VEGFAPD
+578 
-585 AAEGLQGVN
+585 
-594 DKLSAF
+594 
-600 NGVLEWLKTDGKPIL
+600 
-615 EGIAYT
+615 
-621 IGLVGAAWL
+621 
-630 AYKGIMIAV
+630 KGIV
-639 EVASKA
+639 QFLTGVFTGNWSK
-645 YAAAQAVVNA
+645 
-655 VMNANPIGIIV
+655 
-666 TLVAAL
+666 
-672 IAVIILCAKHW
+672 
-683 DELKA
+683 
-688 AASRAWDGIKA
+688 AWDGIKNIFKGTIDTMSA
-699 VWATVANWFS
+699 VIKTPLNMIIATFENL
-709 VNIIEPIKN
+709 VNRI
-718 FFSNLWAGIMTTFA
+718 G
-732 NVKTYFQQKFS
+732 
-743 EAWAAIKG
+743 
-751 VFAPVGSFFSGIWET
+751 SGINKL
-766 IRSKFST
+766 IR
-773 IGTKVGE
+773 
-780 TMGNAFKTV
+780 
-789 VNKIISFAE
+789 
-798 RTINGFIRAINRAIS
+798 GFN
-813 LINNIPGV
+813 
-821 SISPLS
+821 SIKW
-827 ELNVPKLAQGGWVA
+827 NVPDWVPGIGGKSLGFNISQIPTIKLPRLAQGGWVA

>member
-1 MPLGTNVGSVFFG
+1 MPLGTNVGSVFFDVKA
-14 IETNRSAFTK
+14 NQSAFK
-24 DIKSAAGQAQS
+24 KEIKGAAGQAQS
-35 VFSSAGKS
+35 VFSSAMGK
-43 IKASFDKAFSGAT
+43 
-56 SAGAKTQKS
+56 
-65 LASQAA
+65 
-71 TLAAEYRRQ
+71 
-80 GLSQSQAFTK
+80 
-90 AWSEIERS
+90 
-98 SIAGGK
+98 
-104 KAGHGF
+104 
-110 KSHFTKEINSA
+110 
-121 GSSAKAVMQ
+121 V
-130 STMQSIGKAIS
+130 GKAIGV
-141 IAFSAAAV
+141 AFSAAAV
-149 VSFGKKCVEVASET
+149 VSFGKKCVEVANET

-180 FGEANRFIQ
+180 FSEANGFIQ

-209 AARGYSTEQIEKT
+209 AARGYNTEQIEKT

-450 NSLKDQLSSASTELG
+450 NSLKDQLSSASAELG

-513 RSFASTTLELF
+513 RSFANTTLELF

>member
-1 MPLGTNVGSVFFG
+1 MPQGTNVGSVFFN
-14 IETNRSAFTK
+14 INTNRGAFSK
-24 DIKSAAGQAQS
+24 EIKSAAGQAQS
-35 VFSSAGKS
+35 VFSSAMGK
-43 IKASFDKAFSGAT
+43 
-56 SAGAKTQKS
+56 
-65 LASQAA
+65 
-71 TLAAEYRRQ
+71 
-80 GLSQSQAFTK
+80 
-90 AWSEIERS
+90 
-98 SIAGGK
+98 
-104 KAGHGF
+104 
-110 KSHFTKEINSA
+110 
-121 GSSAKAVMQ
+121 V
-130 STMQSIGKAIS
+130 GKAIGV
-141 IAFSAAAV
+141 AFSAAAV

-333 EIGNVIIPIL
+333 ENGNVIIPIL

-373 EMPDVTSLGGVTA
+373 EMPDVTSLGGVAA

-450 NSLKDQLSSASTELG
+450 NSLKDQLSSASAELG

-513 RSFASTTLELF
+513 RSFANTTLELF

-666 TLVAAL
+666 TLIAAL

>member
-1 MPLGTNVGSVFFG
+1 MPQGTNVGSVFFN
-14 IETNRSAFTK
+14 INTNRGAFSK
-24 DIKSAAGQAQS
+24 EIKSAAGQAQS
-35 VFSSAGKS
+35 VFSSAMGK
-43 IKASFDKAFSGAT
+43 
-56 SAGAKTQKS
+56 
-65 LASQAA
+65 
-71 TLAAEYRRQ
+71 
-80 GLSQSQAFTK
+80 
-90 AWSEIERS
+90 
-98 SIAGGK
+98 
-104 KAGHGF
+104 
-110 KSHFTKEINSA
+110 
-121 GSSAKAVMQ
+121 V
-130 STMQSIGKAIS
+130 GKAIGV
-141 IAFSAAAV
+141 AFSAAAV

-163 QSAWVGLSSI
+163 QSAWMGLSSI

-241 DAISTATE
+241 DAITTATE

-358 KFLGLLKTAMASIGL
+358 KFLSLLKTAMASIGL

-426 ASDTGTGGSS
+426 SSDTSTGGSS
-436 AGASGVEAATIGGV
+436 GVVAADPTTSAITSGV
-450 NSLKDQLSSASTELG
+450 SAVDSRLDE
-465 TFFDPLA
+465 
-472 DAWQAHGEPIVQSIK
+472 
-487 NAFNN
+487 
-492 LKEVGKGV
+492 LKEKLSTFWSGFAAGFEKERKELKRQIEQTKALIKRVWQDLRKLKSP
-500 GDVIKN
+500 IKN
-506 WWQGEGG
+506 W
-513 RSFASTTLELF
+513 ASTDLKDFF
-524 EKIARAAERV
+524 E
-534 TKSIKYIWDNGGK
+534 
-547 DTFNNL
+547 TFCHASAD
-553 VKILGNVGEIIMIV
+553 IFLG
-567 VGYIADLYGDL
+567 LYD
-578 VEGFAPD
+578 
-585 AAEGLQGVN
+585 
-594 DKLSAF
+594 S
-600 NGVLEWLKTDGKPIL
+600 
-615 EGIAYT
+615 
-621 IGLVGAAWL
+621 
-630 AYKGIMIAV
+630 
-639 EVASKA
+639 
-645 YAAAQAVVNA
+645 VNA
-655 VMNANPIGIIV
+655 VFRDLWNVAVYPRLQKFVTKGLPVLTQFSTECVKTLQTLFNSVKEIFDKTWREGAVPALQFFTQVYQDTWDIVYDNWQTYGAQIFDNVRAAIENTKNLFLNAWNNYMKPCWDIIMGTVTRLWTDHVKPLANNLTGFVGELIQDALEIYNKVIVPIVKWVQDYLYPKFVNSFRDMMNIVEPIIAGFIDCANGIITILKGIV
-666 TLVAAL
+666 QFLTGVFTGNWSKAWNG
-672 IAVIILCAKHW
+672 IKNIFKGTIDTMSAVIKTPLNMIIAMFENLVN
-683 DELKA
+683 
-688 AASRAWDGIKA
+688 RIGGGINKLIRGF
-699 VWATVANWFS
+699 NS
-709 VNIIEPIKN
+709 IK
-718 FFSNLWAGIMTTFA
+718 W
-732 NVKTYFQQKFS
+732 
-743 EAWAAIKG
+743 
-751 VFAPVGSFFSGIWET
+751 
-766 IRSKFST
+766 
-773 IGTKVGE
+773 
-780 TMGNAFKTV
+780 
-789 VNKIISFAE
+789 
-798 RTINGFIRAINRAIS
+798 
-813 LINNIPGV
+813 
-821 SISPLS
+821 
-827 ELNVPKLAQGGWVA
+827 NVPDWVPNIGGKSLGFNISQIPTIKLPRLAQGGWVA

-876 AGGFAQKVK
+876 AGSFAQKVK

>member
-1 MPLGTNVGSVFFG
+1 MPLGTNVGSVFFD
-14 IETNRSAFTK
+14 IKANQSAFQK
-24 DIKSAAGQAQS
+24 EIKGAAGQAQS
-35 VFSSAGKS
+35 VFSSAMGK
-43 IKASFDKAFSGAT
+43 
-56 SAGAKTQKS
+56 
-65 LASQAA
+65 
-71 TLAAEYRRQ
+71 
-80 GLSQSQAFTK
+80 
-90 AWSEIERS
+90 
-98 SIAGGK
+98 
-104 KAGHGF
+104 
-110 KSHFTKEINSA
+110 
-121 GSSAKAVMQ
+121 V
-130 STMQSIGKAIS
+130 GKAIGV
-141 IAFSAAAV
+141 AFSAAAV

-180 FGEANRFIQ
+180 FSEANRFIQ

-295 VNGIMEE
+295 VNGILQE

-327 FTSLKT
+327 FTLLKT

-358 KFLGLLKTAMASIGL
+358 KFLGLLKTVMASIGL

-426 ASDTGTGGSS
+426 SSDTGAGGSS
-436 AGASGVEAATIGGV
+436 GVAAADPTTSAITSGVSAVDSRLDELKEKLSTFWSGFAAGFEKEREELKRQIEQTKALIKRV
-450 NSLKDQLSSASTELG
+450 WQDLRKLESPIKNWASTDLKDFFETFCHASADIFLGLYDSVNAVFRDLWNVAVYPRLQKFVTKGLPVLTQFSTECVKTLQTLFDSVKEIFDKTWREGAVPALQFFTQVYQDAWDIVYDNWQTYGAPIFDNVRTAIENTKNLFLNAWNNYMKPCWDIIMG
-465 TFFDPLA
+465 TVTRLWTDHVKPLA
-472 DAWQAHGEPIVQSIK
+472 DNLTGFVGELIQDALEIYNKVIVPIVKWVQDYLYPKFVNSFRDMMNIVEPI
-487 NAFNN
+487 
-492 LKEVGKGV
+492 
-500 GDVIKN
+500 
-506 WWQGEGG
+506 
-513 RSFASTTLELF
+513 
-524 EKIARAAERV
+524 IAGFIDCA
-534 TKSIKYIWDNGGK
+534 NGII
-547 DTFNNL
+547 T
-553 VKILGNVGEIIMIV
+553 IL
-567 VGYIADLYGDL
+567 
-578 VEGFAPD
+578 
-585 AAEGLQGVN
+585 
-594 DKLSAF
+594 
-600 NGVLEWLKTDGKPIL
+600 
-615 EGIAYT
+615 
-621 IGLVGAAWL
+621 
-630 AYKGIMIAV
+630 KGIV
-639 EVASKA
+639 QFLTGVFTGNWSK
-645 YAAAQAVVNA
+645 
-655 VMNANPIGIIV
+655 
-666 TLVAAL
+666 
-672 IAVIILCAKHW
+672 
-683 DELKA
+683 
-688 AASRAWDGIKA
+688 AWDGIKNIFKGTIDTMSA
-699 VWATVANWFS
+699 VIKTPLNMIIATFENL
-709 VNIIEPIKN
+709 VNRI
-718 FFSNLWAGIMTTFA
+718 G
-732 NVKTYFQQKFS
+732 
-743 EAWAAIKG
+743 
-751 VFAPVGSFFSGIWET
+751 SGINKL
-766 IRSKFST
+766 IR
-773 IGTKVGE
+773 
-780 TMGNAFKTV
+780 
-789 VNKIISFAE
+789 
-798 RTINGFIRAINRAIS
+798 GFN
-813 LINNIPGV
+813 
-821 SISPLS
+821 SIKW
-827 ELNVPKLAQGGWVA
+827 NVPDWVPGIGGKSLGFNISQIPTIKLPRLAQGGWVA

>member
-1 MPLGTNVGSVFFG
+1 MPLGTNVGSVFFD
-14 IETNRSAFTK
+14 IKANQSAFK
-24 DIKSAAGQAQS
+24 KEIKGAAGQAQS
-35 VFSSAGKS
+35 VFSSAMGK
-43 IKASFDKAFSGAT
+43 
-56 SAGAKTQKS
+56 
-65 LASQAA
+65 
-71 TLAAEYRRQ
+71 
-80 GLSQSQAFTK
+80 
-90 AWSEIERS
+90 
-98 SIAGGK
+98 
-104 KAGHGF
+104 
-110 KSHFTKEINSA
+110 
-121 GSSAKAVMQ
+121 V
-130 STMQSIGKAIS
+130 GKAIGV
-141 IAFSAAAV
+141 AFSAAAV

-180 FGEANRFIQ
+180 FSEANRFIQ

-295 VNGIMEE
+295 VNGILQE

-327 FTSLKT
+327 FTLLKT

-426 ASDTGTGGSS
+426 SSDTGAGGSS
-436 AGASGVEAATIGGV
+436 GVAAADPTTSAITSGVSAVDSRLDELKEKLSTFWSGFAAGFEKEREELKRQIEQTKALIKRV
-450 NSLKDQLSSASTELG
+450 WQDLRKFESPIKNWASTDLKDFFETFCHASADIFLGLYDSVNAVFRDLWNVAVYPRLQKFVTKGLPVLTQFSTECVKTLQTLFDSVKEIFDKTWREGAVPALQFFTQVYQDAWDIVYDNWQTYGAPIFDNVRTAIENTKNLFLNAWNNYMKPCWDIIMG
-465 TFFDPLA
+465 TVTRLWTDHVKPLA
-472 DAWQAHGEPIVQSIK
+472 DNLTGFVGELIQDALEIYNKVIVPIVKWVQDYLYPKFVNSFRDMMNIVEPI
-487 NAFNN
+487 
-492 LKEVGKGV
+492 
-500 GDVIKN
+500 
-506 WWQGEGG
+506 
-513 RSFASTTLELF
+513 
-524 EKIARAAERV
+524 IAGFIDCA
-534 TKSIKYIWDNGGK
+534 NGII
-547 DTFNNL
+547 T
-553 VKILGNVGEIIMIV
+553 IL
-567 VGYIADLYGDL
+567 
-578 VEGFAPD
+578 
-585 AAEGLQGVN
+585 
-594 DKLSAF
+594 
-600 NGVLEWLKTDGKPIL
+600 
-615 EGIAYT
+615 
-621 IGLVGAAWL
+621 
-630 AYKGIMIAV
+630 KGIV
-639 EVASKA
+639 QFLTGVFTGNWSK
-645 YAAAQAVVNA
+645 
-655 VMNANPIGIIV
+655 
-666 TLVAAL
+666 
-672 IAVIILCAKHW
+672 
-683 DELKA
+683 
-688 AASRAWDGIKA
+688 AWDGIKNIFKGTIDTMSA
-699 VWATVANWFS
+699 VIKTPLNMIIATFENL
-709 VNIIEPIKN
+709 VNRI
-718 FFSNLWAGIMTTFA
+718 G
-732 NVKTYFQQKFS
+732 
-743 EAWAAIKG
+743 
-751 VFAPVGSFFSGIWET
+751 SGINKL
-766 IRSKFST
+766 IR
-773 IGTKVGE
+773 
-780 TMGNAFKTV
+780 
-789 VNKIISFAE
+789 
-798 RTINGFIRAINRAIS
+798 GFN
-813 LINNIPGV
+813 
-821 SISPLS
+821 SIKW
-827 ELNVPKLAQGGWVA
+827 NVPDWVPGIGGKSLGFNISQIPTIKLPRLAQGGWVA

>member
-1 MPLGTNVGSVFFG
+1 MPLGTNVGSVFFD
-14 IETNRSAFTK
+14 IKANQSAFK
-24 DIKSAAGQAQS
+24 KEIKGAAGQAQS
-35 VFSSAGKS
+35 VFSSAMGK
-43 IKASFDKAFSGAT
+43 
-56 SAGAKTQKS
+56 
-65 LASQAA
+65 
-71 TLAAEYRRQ
+71 
-80 GLSQSQAFTK
+80 
-90 AWSEIERS
+90 
-98 SIAGGK
+98 
-104 KAGHGF
+104 
-110 KSHFTKEINSA
+110 
-121 GSSAKAVMQ
+121 V
-130 STMQSIGKAIS
+130 GKAIGV
-141 IAFSAAAV
+141 AFSAAAV

-163 QSAWVGLSSI
+163 QSAWMGLSSI

-180 FGEANRFIQ
+180 FSEANRFIQ

-450 NSLKDQLSSASTELG
+450 NSLKDQLSSASAELG

-513 RSFASTTLELF
+513 RSFANTTLELF

-751 VFAPVGSFFSGIWET
+751 VFAPVGSFFSRIWET

>member
-1 MPLGTNVGSVFFG
+1 MPLGTNVGSVFFD
-14 IETNRSAFTK
+14 IKANQSAFK
-24 DIKSAAGQAQS
+24 KEIKGAAGQAQS
-35 VFSSAGKS
+35 VFSSAMGK
-43 IKASFDKAFSGAT
+43 
-56 SAGAKTQKS
+56 
-65 LASQAA
+65 
-71 TLAAEYRRQ
+71 
-80 GLSQSQAFTK
+80 
-90 AWSEIERS
+90 
-98 SIAGGK
+98 
-104 KAGHGF
+104 
-110 KSHFTKEINSA
+110 
-121 GSSAKAVMQ
+121 V
-130 STMQSIGKAIS
+130 GKAIGV
-141 IAFSAAAV
+141 AFSAAAV

-209 AARGYSTEQIEKT
+209 AARGYNTEQIEKT

-373 EMPDVTSLGGVTA
+373 EMPDVTSLGGVTT

-436 AGASGVEAATIGGV
+436 AGASGVETATIGGV
-450 NSLKDQLSSASTELG
+450 NSLKDQLSSASAELG

-472 DAWQAHGEPIVQSIK
+472 DAWRAHGEPIVQSIK

-513 RSFASTTLELF
+513 RSFANTTLELF

>member
-1 MPLGTNVGSVFFG
+1 MPLGTNVGSVFFD
-14 IETNRSAFTK
+14 IKANQSAFQRE
-24 DIKSAAGQAQS
+24 IKGAAGQAQS
-35 VFSSAGKS
+35 VFSSAMGK
-43 IKASFDKAFSGAT
+43 
-56 SAGAKTQKS
+56 
-65 LASQAA
+65 
-71 TLAAEYRRQ
+71 
-80 GLSQSQAFTK
+80 
-90 AWSEIERS
+90 
-98 SIAGGK
+98 
-104 KAGHGF
+104 
-110 KSHFTKEINSA
+110 
-121 GSSAKAVMQ
+121 V
-130 STMQSIGKAIS
+130 GKAIGV
-141 IAFSAAAV
+141 AFSAAAV

-180 FGEANRFIQ
+180 FSEANRFIQ

-295 VNGIMEE
+295 VNGILQE

-327 FTSLKT
+327 FTLLKT

-426 ASDTGTGGSS
+426 SSDTGAGGSS
-436 AGASGVEAATIGGV
+436 GVAAADPTTSAITSGVSAVDSRLDELKEKLSTFWSGFAAGFEKEREELKRQIEQTKALIKRV
-450 NSLKDQLSSASTELG
+450 WQDLRKLESPIKNWASTDLKDFFETFCHASADIFLGLYDSVNAVFRDLWNVAVYPRLQKFVTKGLPVLTQFSTECVKTLQTLFDSVKEIFDKTWREGAVPALQFFTQVYQDAWDIVYDNWQTYGAPIFDNVRTAIENTKNLFLNAWNNYMKPCWDIIMG
-465 TFFDPLA
+465 TVTRLWTDHVKPLA
-472 DAWQAHGEPIVQSIK
+472 DNLTGFVGELIQDALEIYNKVIVPIVKWVQDYLYPKFVNSFRDMMNIVEPI
-487 NAFNN
+487 
-492 LKEVGKGV
+492 
-500 GDVIKN
+500 
-506 WWQGEGG
+506 
-513 RSFASTTLELF
+513 
-524 EKIARAAERV
+524 IAGFIDCA
-534 TKSIKYIWDNGGK
+534 NGII
-547 DTFNNL
+547 T
-553 VKILGNVGEIIMIV
+553 IL
-567 VGYIADLYGDL
+567 
-578 VEGFAPD
+578 
-585 AAEGLQGVN
+585 
-594 DKLSAF
+594 
-600 NGVLEWLKTDGKPIL
+600 
-615 EGIAYT
+615 
-621 IGLVGAAWL
+621 
-630 AYKGIMIAV
+630 KGIV
-639 EVASKA
+639 QFLTGVFTGNWSK
-645 YAAAQAVVNA
+645 
-655 VMNANPIGIIV
+655 
-666 TLVAAL
+666 
-672 IAVIILCAKHW
+672 
-683 DELKA
+683 
-688 AASRAWDGIKA
+688 AWDGIKNIFKGTIDTMSA
-699 VWATVANWFS
+699 VIKTPLNMIIATFENL
-709 VNIIEPIKN
+709 VNRI
-718 FFSNLWAGIMTTFA
+718 G
-732 NVKTYFQQKFS
+732 
-743 EAWAAIKG
+743 
-751 VFAPVGSFFSGIWET
+751 SGINKL
-766 IRSKFST
+766 IR
-773 IGTKVGE
+773 
-780 TMGNAFKTV
+780 
-789 VNKIISFAE
+789 
-798 RTINGFIRAINRAIS
+798 GFN
-813 LINNIPGV
+813 
-821 SISPLS
+821 SIKW
-827 ELNVPKLAQGGWVA
+827 NVPDWVPGIGGKSLGFNISQIPTIKLPRLAQGGWVA

>member
-1 MPLGTNVGSVFFG
+1 MPQGTNVGSVFFN
-14 IETNRSAFTK
+14 INTNRGAFSK
-24 DIKSAAGQAQS
+24 EIKSAAGQAQS
-35 VFSSAGKS
+35 VFSSAMGK
-43 IKASFDKAFSGAT
+43 
-56 SAGAKTQKS
+56 
-65 LASQAA
+65 
-71 TLAAEYRRQ
+71 
-80 GLSQSQAFTK
+80 
-90 AWSEIERS
+90 
-98 SIAGGK
+98 
-104 KAGHGF
+104 
-110 KSHFTKEINSA
+110 
-121 GSSAKAVMQ
+121 V
-130 STMQSIGKAIS
+130 GKAIGV
-141 IAFSAAAV
+141 AFSAAAV

-180 FGEANRFIQ
+180 FGEANRFTK

-358 KFLGLLKTAMASIGL
+358 KFLGLLKTVMASIGL

-416 DEINVLSKSS
+416 DEINALSKSS

-450 NSLKDQLSSASTELG
+450 NSLKDQLSSASAELG

-513 RSFASTTLELF
+513 RSFANTTLELF

-553 VKILGNVGEIIMIV
+553 VKILGTVGEIIMIV

-615 EGIAYT
+615 EGLAYT

>member
-1 MPLGTNVGSVFFG
+1 M
-14 IETNRSAFTK
+14 
-24 DIKSAAGQAQS
+24 
-35 VFSSAGKS
+35 
-43 IKASFDKAFSGAT
+43 
-56 SAGAKTQKS
+56 
-65 LASQAA
+65 
-71 TLAAEYRRQ
+71 
-80 GLSQSQAFTK
+80 
-90 AWSEIERS
+90 
-98 SIAGGK
+98 
-104 KAGHGF
+104 
-110 KSHFTKEINSA
+110 
-121 GSSAKAVMQ
+121 
-130 STMQSIGKAIS
+130 
-141 IAFSAAAV
+141 
-149 VSFGKKCVEVASET
+149 
-163 QSAWVGLSSI
+163 
-173 LNGQKKS
+173 
-180 FGEANRFIQ
+180 
-189 DYISDGLVPLNNAVT
+189 
-204 AYKNL
+204 
-209 AARGYSTEQIEKT
+209 
-222 MTALKDAAA
+222 
-231 FGRQA
+231 
-236 SYSYG
+236 
-241 DAISTATE
+241 
-249 GLKNENS
+249 
-256 ILVDNAGVTKNVAK
+256 
-270 MWEDYAKSIGT
+270 
-281 TTNALTQQQKIEAE
+281 
-295 VNGIMEE
+295 
-302 TKWQTGDAAKYA
+302 
-314 TTFAGRV
+314 
-321 AKLSAT
+321 
-327 FTSLKT
+327 
-333 EIGNVIIPIL
+333 
-343 NLFIPAIQTALDALL
+343 
-358 KFLGLLKTAMASIGL
+358 
-373 EMPDVTSLGGVTA
+373 
-386 GATEAAEAIDNTGT
+386 
-400 AAEKAAKK
+400 
-408 VKKAFASY
+408 
-416 DEINVLSKSS
+416 
-426 ASDTGTGGSS
+426 
-436 AGASGVEAATIGGV
+436 
-450 NSLKDQLSSASTELG
+450 
-465 TFFDPLA
+465 
-472 DAWQAHGEPIVQSIK
+472 
-487 NAFNN
+487 
-492 LKEVGKGV
+492 

-513 RSFASTTLELF
+513 RSFANTTLELF

-553 VKILGNVGEIIMIV
+553 VKILGTVGEIIMIV

-615 EGIAYT
+615 EGLAYT

>member
-1 MPLGTNVGSVFFG
+1 MPQGTNVGSVFFN
-14 IETNRSAFTK
+14 INTNRGAFSK
-24 DIKSAAGQAQS
+24 EIKSAAGQAQS
-35 VFSSAGKS
+35 VFSSAM
-43 IKASFDKAFSGAT
+43 DK
-56 SAGAKTQKS
+56 
-65 LASQAA
+65 
-71 TLAAEYRRQ
+71 
-80 GLSQSQAFTK
+80 
-90 AWSEIERS
+90 
-98 SIAGGK
+98 
-104 KAGHGF
+104 
-110 KSHFTKEINSA
+110 
-121 GSSAKAVMQ
+121 V
-130 STMQSIGKAIS
+130 GKAIGV
-141 IAFSAAAV
+141 AFSAAAV

-189 DYISDGLVPLNNAVT
+189 NYISDGLVPLNNAVT

-450 NSLKDQLSSASTELG
+450 NSLKDQLSSASAELG

-513 RSFASTTLELF
+513 RSFANTTLELF

>member
-1 MPLGTNVGSVFFG
+1 MPLGTNVGSVFFD
-14 IETNRSAFTK
+14 IKANQSAFK
-24 DIKSAAGQAQS
+24 KEIKGAAGQAQS
-35 VFSSAGKS
+35 VFSSAMGK
-43 IKASFDKAFSGAT
+43 
-56 SAGAKTQKS
+56 
-65 LASQAA
+65 
-71 TLAAEYRRQ
+71 
-80 GLSQSQAFTK
+80 
-90 AWSEIERS
+90 
-98 SIAGGK
+98 
-104 KAGHGF
+104 
-110 KSHFTKEINSA
+110 
-121 GSSAKAVMQ
+121 V
-130 STMQSIGKAIS
+130 GKAIGV
-141 IAFSAAAV
+141 AFSVAAV

-163 QSAWVGLSSI
+163 QSAWMGLSSI

-189 DYISDGLVPLNNAVT
+189 EYISDGLVPLNNAVT

-209 AARGYSTEQIEKT
+209 AARGYNTEQIEKT

-270 MWEDYAKSIGT
+270 MWDDYAKSIGT
-281 TTNALTQQQKIEAE
+281 TSNALTQQQKIEAE
-295 VNGIMEE
+295 VNGILQE

-426 ASDTGTGGSS
+426 SSDTSTGGSS
-436 AGASGVEAATIGGV
+436 GVAAADPTTSAITSGVSAVDSRLDELKEKLSTFWSGFAAGFEKEREELKRQIEQTKALIKRV
-450 NSLKDQLSSASTELG
+450 WQDLRKLESPIKNWASTDLKDFFETFCHALADIFLGLYDSVNAVFRDLWNVAVYPRLQKFVTKGLPVLTQFSTECVKTLQTLFDSVKEIFDKTWREGAVPALQFFTQVYQDAWDIVYDNWQTYGAPIFDNVRAAIENTKNLFLNAWNNYMKPCWDIIMG
-465 TFFDPLA
+465 TVTRLWTDHVKPLA
-472 DAWQAHGEPIVQSIK
+472 DNLTGFVGELIQDALEIYNKVIVPIVKWVQDYLYPKFVNSFRDMMNIVEPI
-487 NAFNN
+487 
-492 LKEVGKGV
+492 
-500 GDVIKN
+500 
-506 WWQGEGG
+506 
-513 RSFASTTLELF
+513 
-524 EKIARAAERV
+524 IAGFIDCA
-534 TKSIKYIWDNGGK
+534 NGII
-547 DTFNNL
+547 T
-553 VKILGNVGEIIMIV
+553 IL
-567 VGYIADLYGDL
+567 
-578 VEGFAPD
+578 
-585 AAEGLQGVN
+585 
-594 DKLSAF
+594 
-600 NGVLEWLKTDGKPIL
+600 
-615 EGIAYT
+615 
-621 IGLVGAAWL
+621 
-630 AYKGIMIAV
+630 KGIV
-639 EVASKA
+639 QFLTGVFTGNWSK
-645 YAAAQAVVNA
+645 
-655 VMNANPIGIIV
+655 
-666 TLVAAL
+666 
-672 IAVIILCAKHW
+672 
-683 DELKA
+683 
-688 AASRAWDGIKA
+688 AWDGIKNIFKGTIDTMSA
-699 VWATVANWFS
+699 VIKTPLNMIIATFENL
-709 VNIIEPIKN
+709 VNRI
-718 FFSNLWAGIMTTFA
+718 G
-732 NVKTYFQQKFS
+732 
-743 EAWAAIKG
+743 
-751 VFAPVGSFFSGIWET
+751 SGINKL
-766 IRSKFST
+766 IR
-773 IGTKVGE
+773 
-780 TMGNAFKTV
+780 
-789 VNKIISFAE
+789 
-798 RTINGFIRAINRAIS
+798 GFN
-813 LINNIPGV
+813 
-821 SISPLS
+821 SIKW
-827 ELNVPKLAQGGWVA
+827 NVPDWVPGIGGKSLGFNISQIPTIKLPRLAQGGWVA
-841 ANNPQLAIVGDNTRE
+841 ANNPQLAIIGDNTRE

>member
-1 MPLGTNVGSVFFG
+1 MSLGTNVGSVFFD
-14 IETNRSAFTK
+14 IKANQSAFK
-24 DIKSAAGQAQS
+24 KEIKGAAGQAQS
-35 VFSSAGKS
+35 VFSSAMGK
-43 IKASFDKAFSGAT
+43 
-56 SAGAKTQKS
+56 
-65 LASQAA
+65 
-71 TLAAEYRRQ
+71 
-80 GLSQSQAFTK
+80 
-90 AWSEIERS
+90 
-98 SIAGGK
+98 
-104 KAGHGF
+104 
-110 KSHFTKEINSA
+110 
-121 GSSAKAVMQ
+121 V
-130 STMQSIGKAIS
+130 GKAIGV
-141 IAFSAAAV
+141 AFSAAAV

-180 FGEANRFIQ
+180 FSEANRFIQ

-209 AARGYSTEQIEKT
+209 AARGYNTEQIEKT

-450 NSLKDQLSSASTELG
+450 NSLKDQLSSASAELG

-513 RSFASTTLELF
+513 RSFANTTLELF

-751 VFAPVGSFFSGIWET
+751 VFAPVGLFFSGIWET

>member
-1 MPLGTNVGSVFFG
+1 MPQGTNVGSVFFN
-14 IETNRSAFTK
+14 INTNRGAFSK
-24 DIKSAAGQAQS
+24 EIKSAAGQAQS
-35 VFSSAGKS
+35 VFSSAMGK
-43 IKASFDKAFSGAT
+43 
-56 SAGAKTQKS
+56 
-65 LASQAA
+65 
-71 TLAAEYRRQ
+71 
-80 GLSQSQAFTK
+80 
-90 AWSEIERS
+90 
-98 SIAGGK
+98 
-104 KAGHGF
+104 
-110 KSHFTKEINSA
+110 
-121 GSSAKAVMQ
+121 V
-130 STMQSIGKAIS
+130 GKAIGV
-141 IAFSAAAV
+141 AFSAAAV

-373 EMPDVTSLGGVTA
+373 EMPDVTSLGGVAA

-450 NSLKDQLSSASTELG
+450 NSLKDQLASASAELG

-513 RSFASTTLELF
+513 RSFANTTLELF

-666 TLVAAL
+666 TLIAAL

>member
-1 MPLGTNVGSVFFG
+1 MPQGTNVGSVFFN
-14 IETNRSAFTK
+14 INTNRGAFSK
-24 DIKSAAGQAQS
+24 EIKSAAGQAQS
-35 VFSSAGKS
+35 VFSSAMGK
-43 IKASFDKAFSGAT
+43 
-56 SAGAKTQKS
+56 
-65 LASQAA
+65 
-71 TLAAEYRRQ
+71 
-80 GLSQSQAFTK
+80 
-90 AWSEIERS
+90 
-98 SIAGGK
+98 
-104 KAGHGF
+104 
-110 KSHFTKEINSA
+110 
-121 GSSAKAVMQ
+121 V
-130 STMQSIGKAIS
+130 GKAIGV
-141 IAFSAAAV
+141 AFSAAAV

-231 FGRQA
+231 FSRQA

-450 NSLKDQLSSASTELG
+450 NSLKDQLSSASAELG

-506 WWQGEGG
+506 LWQGEGG
-513 RSFASTTLELF
+513 RSFANTTLELF

>member
-1 MPLGTNVGSVFFG
+1 MPQGTNVGSVFFN
-14 IETNRSAFTK
+14 INTNRGAFSK
-24 DIKSAAGQAQS
+24 EIKSAAGQAQS
-35 VFSSAGKS
+35 VFSSAM
-43 IKASFDKAFSGAT
+43 DK
-56 SAGAKTQKS
+56 
-65 LASQAA
+65 
-71 TLAAEYRRQ
+71 
-80 GLSQSQAFTK
+80 
-90 AWSEIERS
+90 
-98 SIAGGK
+98 
-104 KAGHGF
+104 
-110 KSHFTKEINSA
+110 
-121 GSSAKAVMQ
+121 V
-130 STMQSIGKAIS
+130 GKAIGV
-141 IAFSAAAV
+141 AFSAAAV

-189 DYISDGLVPLNNAVT
+189 NYISDGLVPLNNAVT

-343 NLFIPAIQTALDALL
+343 NLFIFIPAIQTALDALL

-450 NSLKDQLSSASTELG
+450 NSLKDQLSSASAELG

-513 RSFASTTLELF
+513 RSFANTTLELF